1 MRRHLPAASLAIIAV
16 ALAGHAIEAGASPL
30 DGAPWLLT
38 TKLTADRG
46 PDVRIGELTD
56 RPIVRLGHDDWFGQA
71 IALAGETLAVGAPR
85 ADNRPVSEAGEVF
98 LYSGSGG
105 TWSGAGRL
113 SAGVAGDGFGWSVAL
128 DETRLVVGAP
138 AWRAGTPAVHVYVRS
153 ADGWAL
159 EETLTGTV
167 GSCFGAAVAVDGATL
182 VVGAPCGAA
191 PGAFVFERAADGGW
205 SEAAWLVS
213 PSPSWRFGAAV
224 AVGGDTIVVGAEA
237 GAAQVF
243 ERSANGWEH
252 AATLAAPASGSVA
265 LAGET
270 VAVGARRAEEVHV
283 FARAHDAG
291 WTPVAMLTPPPDAL
305 SERPGFG
312 AAVGLSRAG
321 DLLAVGA
328 LRDDPSPAGTPAVS
342 GLPSQLGQVGRQ
354 TGALH
359 VFALRDGTWVH
370 SAKLVAADAR
380 SEWWSGES
388 FGASVAVGAAGDVV
402 FGGAP
407 RDACCY
413 DPLNLGF
420 VPAPAEPPCSMS
432 TFACAYRAEEP
443 DAVYAFVRA
452 VGEV

>member
-1 MRRHLPAASLAIIAV
+1 MHGRLALLT
-16 ALAGHAIEAGASPL
+16 ALALTLSFHALGSAAEPL
-30 DGAPWLLT
+30 PEAPWLPT
-38 TKLTADRG
+38 AKLTADRG
-46 PDVRIGELTD
+46 ADIRVGELTE
-56 RPIVRLGHDDWFGQA
+56 RPIVRAGHDDWFGQS

-252 AATLAAPASGSVA
+252 AATLAAPASGSIA
-265 LAGET
+265 LAGGT
-270 VAVGARRAEEVHV
+270 VAVGVRSADEVHL
-283 FARAHDAG
+283 FARSSDGG
-291 WTPVAMLTPPPDAL
+291 WAPLVVLTPPPDAL
-305 SERPGFG
+305 SARSGFG
-312 AAVGLSRAG
+312 AAVGLSAAG
-321 DLLAVGA
+321 ELLAVGA
-328 LRDDPSPAGTPAVS
+328 TFEDPSPAGSTAVS
-342 GLPSQLGQVGRQ
+342 GIPSQLGQSGQQ
-354 TGALH
+354 TGAVH
-359 VFALRDGTWVH
+359 VFELRDGAWIH

-380 SEWWSGES
+380 SEWRNGEF
-388 FGASVAVGAAGDVV
+388 FGASVAVSSAGDLVL
-402 FGGAP
+402 GGAP

-420 VPAPAEPPCSMS
+420 VPAPAEAPCRMS
-432 TFACAYRAEEP
+432 TFACVYRAEEP
-443 DAVYAFVRA
+443 DAVYAFARA
-452 VGEV
+452 VDEV